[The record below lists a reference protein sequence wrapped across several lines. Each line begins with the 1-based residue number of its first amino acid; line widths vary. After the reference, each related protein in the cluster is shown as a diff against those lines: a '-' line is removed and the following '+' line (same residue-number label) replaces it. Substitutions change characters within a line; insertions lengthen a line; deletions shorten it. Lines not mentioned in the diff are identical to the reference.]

1 MIKDQVAVVTG
12 GGRGIGQA
20 VVLALAAEGAWVVP
34 VARTQAD
41 VETVAAKAIQTG
53 SPALAHVADVTDAA
67 QVRAM
72 FGAVLKEFG
81 KLDLLVNNAGLGLR
95 RAFRQ
100 TTPAEWTTM
109 WRLNLWSAVL
119 CSQAAL
125 GTMLAQGEGHIIN
138 VASRAG
144 RQGEAHLS
152 AYSASKAGLVA
163 LTQALAAEMAGT
175 GIRINAVCPGPV
187 DTERMRRANP
197 DLDRSSWLKPV
208 DIARA
213 VVYLAQTDAPA
224 LNGTVLDL
232 F

>member
-1 MIKDQVAVVTG
+1 
-12 GGRGIGQA
+12 
-20 VVLALAAEGAWVVP
+20 
-34 VARTQAD
+34 
-41 VETVAAKAIQTG
+41 
-53 SPALAHVADVTDAA
+53 
-67 QVRAM
+67 
-72 FGAVLKEFG
+72 
-81 KLDLLVNNAGLGLR
+81 
-95 RAFRQ
+95 
-100 TTPAEWTTM
+100 M